1 MLTTTTAPLS
11 VALLGKHRV
20 SWPNAETKFV
30 RATVPE
36 EFMQGSST
44 GWLKGCIRSG
54 APTNVL
60 IGSADPSLFRLD
72 HVSTGLAALG
82 HGVHEKNIGRQAR
95 PCVCLRSL
103 LFRATITL
111 HWAMR
116 RKRLVSRPFFHII
129 LPWFRFI
136 LSSVQ
141 FFDPQAYN
149 QTTWRISWVHSTTP
163 IYLSLLRL

>member
-1 MLTTTTAPLS
+1 MPRQSLS
-11 VALLGKHRV
+11 VPRSPINSCRDRPFAGWKAAYVPGHQRT
-20 SWPNAETKFV
+20 SW
-30 RATVPE
+30 
-36 EFMQGSST
+36 
-44 GWLKGCIRSG
+44 
-54 APTNVL
+54 
-60 IGSADPSLFRLD
+60 SAVQTASLFRLE
-72 HVSTGLAALG
+72 HASTGLAALG

-95 PCVCLRSL
+95 PWVCLRSL

-116 RKRLVSRPFFHII
+116 RKRLVPRPYFHII

-149 QTTWRISWVHSTTP
+149 QRTWRNSWVHSTTP